1 MNLSQKRRQ
10 LLPYIA
16 IALLLLGGAA
26 ITESLQKVVTDRTF
40 QLQRTEAL
48 GVISQLRAQLESEI
62 NSVLYLSS
70 GLISYVTVQPRTDQ
84 QQWNALAAEIVRG
97 TEHVRNIGLAPD
109 NVIRFVYPLHGNEA
123 ALGLEYEQ
131 NPKQWP
137 AVKQAIDKGGMVLAG
152 PLTLVQGGLGLI
164 ARTPIFTHGDSEQTS
179 RYWGLASVVI
189 DAESMFRSAGIK
201 DQVSGYRVA
210 IKGRDGLGE
219 QGEMVYGAEEVFTQ
233 GIAKMKI
240 FFPNG
245 HWVIAALPDSTVGS
259 YWMGPQVARVV
270 GYSFLAV
277 LSVLLVILVRLYHA
291 SKGEAMHDHL
301 TGLPNRRLM
310 IERLTQLAV
319 LNERTE
325 INFALYF
332 IDLNGFKAIN
342 DNYGHVAG
350 DAVLVEVGRRLIH
363 TVRSSDTVARTGGD
377 EFMVL
382 QPGVKSVVA
391 AKTVVEK
398 IEAAL
403 RAPFQYQYVTID
415 ISAAIGVAIYP
426 KDTATVDK
434 LIMVADD
441 RMYERKAE
449 MKSAAVVSE
458 NLVD

>member
-1 MNLSQKRRQ
+1 MNLSQRKRQ
-10 LLPYIA
+10 LIPYVAIA
-16 IALLLLGGAA
+16 ILLLVGVA
-26 ITESLQKVVTDRTF
+26 ITEALQKVVADRTF

-48 GVISQLRAQLESEI
+48 GVISRLRAQLESEI

-70 GLISYVTVQPRTDQ
+70 GLISYVTVQPQTDQ

-97 TEHVRNIGLAPD
+97 TEHVRNIGLAPN

-123 ALGLEYEQ
+123 ALGLDYEK
-131 NPKQWP
+131 NPRQWP

-152 PLTLVQGGLGLI
+152 PLKLVQGGLGLI
-164 ARTPIFTHGDSEQTS
+164 ARTPIFTHGGALEAS

-189 DAESMFRSAGIK
+189 DAESMFRAAGIRE
-201 DQVSGYRVA
+201 QVSGYRIA

-219 QGEMVYGAEEVFTQ
+219 QGEMVYGTQEAFAQ

-245 HWVIAALPDSTVGS
+245 HWVIAALPDAGVGS
-259 YWMGPQVARVV
+259 FWLAPQLARVV
-270 GYSFLAV
+270 GYGFLSV
-277 LSVLLVILVRLYHA
+277 LSFLLVILVRLYHA
-291 SKGEAMHDHL
+291 SQGEAMHDHL

-310 IERLTQLAV
+310 IERLTQLAA
-319 LNERTE
+319 LSERAE
-325 INFALYF
+325 FSFALYF
-332 IDLNGFKAIN
+332 VDLNGFKAIN
-342 DNYGHVAG
+342 DSFGHVAG
-350 DAVLVEVGRRLIH
+350 DAVLIEVGKRLTH

-382 QPGVKSVVA
+382 QPGVKSAVSA
-391 AKTVVEK
+391 QTVVEK

-403 RAPFQYQYVTID
+403 REPFQYQYTSID
-415 ISAAIGVAIYP
+415 LSAAIGVAIYP

-449 MKSAAVVSE
+449 MKAAGSVQRE
-458 NLVD
+458 LG